1 MTGSFFSLTLI
12 IFTCIQCSFCVEAD
26 PMADMMLL
34 MSQMMD
40 TATDLSSNCANIS
53 DTILDGI
60 DKESQRIVST
70 AQKIDDMGL
79 EIGYMSDKIVY
90 VDSTLANLTSECFC
104 KGFAESNTNYG
115 NKSTHAFSKKIHINY
130 ETVYDND
137 MDTNIN
143 KVVLPERTPVHRVLS
158 DWDPILDAMNRALIL
173 MDEVATSTTSTMNNE
188 IIAIGSMSNQILK
201 MEDQIMVM
209 AEQIGVMADRITTT
223 VDMMSSAAETCCP
236 KFDLA
241 PSMLSFFANKKT
253 VDQSSKDLKRDNNI
267 KAPHHMHMSSAP
279 DVIYTSQDA
288 RVQLASIGGNDEC
301 RLDPFCWASKTIAV
315 MIDTMTQG
323 LASLMIDF
331 DKEVDQGTKK
341 ILDYSND
348 ILDDAAFINSL
359 GELIGH
365 MADCIVDI
373 EKDSADMFSSY
384 CPAGKMSFAY
394 SPKHNDRKLEGPLC
408 HTISPVNPI
417 SSDGGTTTAI
427 DKSTSLIMSRI
438 QHFKN
443 EMMKQMLFAEH
454 AGAMHAQTQSNNN
467 NFSSRSKLSGEFGD
481 FTAMVDLC
489 TKMCSTVTSMSIDMM
504 YIAGDTGASIAKMTG
519 KIGEMVGKINQMVLQ
534 INAMTGRINQL
545 TADLTVLEKKC
556 TAL

>member
-1 MTGSFFSLTLI
+1 MSGMKGPFFTLALI
-12 IFTCIQCSFCVEAD
+12 IFTFIHCSFCVEAD

-40 TATDLSSNCANIS
+40 TALDLSTNCANIS
-53 DTILDGI
+53 NTILNGI

-79 EIGYMSDKIVY
+79 EIGYMSDKIIY

-104 KGFAESNTNYG
+104 KGFESNTSNHW
-115 NKSTHAFSKKIHINY
+115 NKSTQALSKNIHISY
-130 ETVYDND
+130 EIVHDND

-143 KVVLPERTPVHRVLS
+143 KVILPERAPMHRVLS
-158 DWDPILDAMNRALIL
+158 DWDPLFDAMNRALTL

-188 IIAIGSMSNQILK
+188 VIAIGSMSDQILN

-209 AEQIGVMADRITTT
+209 AKQIGVMADRISTT

-236 KFDLA
+236 KFDLT
-241 PSMLSFFANKKT
+241 PSMSSIANKKT
-253 VDQSSKDLKRDNNI
+253 EGQSSKDLKRNNNI
-267 KAPHHMHMSSAP
+267 KALHLPSAP
-279 DVIYTSQDA
+279 DVIYTFQDA

-301 RLDPFCWASKTIAV
+301 RLDPFCWASKTMAV

-341 ILDYSND
+341 ILDYSNN

-373 EKDSADMFSSY
+373 EKYGADMFSSY

-394 SPKHNDRKLEGPLC
+394 SPKHFDRKLEGTLC
-408 HTISPVNPI
+408 HAISPVSPI

-427 DKSTSLIMSRI
+427 DKSTSIISRI
-438 QHFKN
+438 QHLK
-443 EMMKQMLFAEH
+443 EVKMKQMLFAEH
-454 AGAMHAQTQSNNN
+454 AGAMHAQTQSNNSS
-467 NFSSRSKLSGEFGD
+467 FSTRSELSGEFGD

-489 TKMCSTVTSMSIDMM
+489 TQMCSTVTSMSMDMM
-504 YIAGDTGASIAKMTG
+504 YIAGDTGASIAKM
-519 KIGEMVGKINQMVLQ
+519 IGQIGDMVGKINQMVVQ
-534 INAMTGRINQL
+534 INAMIGRINQL
-545 TADLTVLEKKC
+545 TADLTELEKKC
-556 TAL
+556 ASL